1 MYTARRRK
9 DAPAMWYARGAARL
23 YINCAPLE
31 CQRGWDDDDDT
42 VLSRGADRLRKY
54 IRIYIR
60 KRNTYAKFRVGRVPG
75 YTGVCNPD
83 SSVRIMSCG

>member
-54 IRIYIR
+54 IRIYI
-60 KRNTYAKFRVGRVPG
+60 YV
-75 YTGVCNPD
+75 
-83 SSVRIMSCG
+83 SVIRMQNFELGESLDIRACVTQIARFA